1 MLKWL
6 RRLIYLAVLL
16 AILFSNLL
24 SLTVSAVNFALT
36 GLVAATA
43 SLKSFSSSISAN
55 RRQSLQLETQ
65 RSAIRKMGKGM
76 IDRSKRMASR
86 SIAEIPASAI
96 PFAGT
101 AILVTFTLWEFRQ
114 LCEGLYDLEELYKE
128 AELEEEVDA
137 DVLQTV
143 CHPSGW
149 FTDDVDEQ

>member
-6 RRLIYLAVLL
+6 RRLTYAVVLL
-16 AILFSNLL
+16 AILFSNVL
-24 SLTVSAVNFALT
+24 SLTISAVNFALT

-43 SLKSFSSSISAN
+43 SLKSLSSSITAN
-55 RRQSLQLETQ
+55 RRQSLKLETQ

-76 IDRSKRMASR
+76 IDRSKRMAAR
-86 SIAEIPASAI
+86 SVAEIPASAI

-101 AILVTFTLWEFRQ
+101 VMLFTFTLWEFRQ
-114 LCEGLYDLEELYKE
+114 LCEGLYDLEVLYKE
-128 AELEEEVDA
+128 VELEEEIDA
-137 DVLQTV
+137 DVLQTL